1 MWRNLKLL
9 SMNKSKFKKILI
21 AIGIIII
28 VLIAFIMV
36 ESNVLKSNLKNSG
49 TDSSQVQRIK

>member
-1 MWRNLKLL
+1 
-9 SMNKSKFKKILI
+9 MNKSTFRKIVI
-21 AIGIIII
+21 AISIIIAI
-28 VLIAFIMV
+28 LIAFIMV